1 MRVRSGREQLVV
13 VTDHFGATAPA
24 TPQLFRVFSPEPQV
38 VVEAPRALT
47 GGATVIG
54 REGGPDA
61 RILLAGDRG
70 VSRQHAVLE
79 YEYEY
84 EYDARSGAVK
94 LRDTSRQHS
103 TWVNGQRLPQGEA
116 LPLTHGDV
124 IRIGDPVLRSTHLAG
139 LPRPLYRAQI

>member
-1 MRVRSGREQLVV
+1 M
-13 VTDHFGATAPA
+13 
-24 TPQLFRVFSPEPQV
+24 

-70 VSRQHAVLE
+70 VSRQHAVRE
-79 YEYEY
+79 YGP
-84 EYDARSGAVK
+84 RSGAVK
-94 LRDTSRQHS
+94 LRDTSSQHS

-124 IRIGDPVLRSTHLAG
+124 IRISDPVLRSTHLAG